1 MAVQSPTS
9 HAPAER
15 SAPAASG
22 RGPRSRLR
30 GHETT
35 AGWLFTAPA
44 ILMIVIFLVV
54 PILMAAWVS
63 VSDWSGIGNPF
74 GGGAHYVG
82 GQNYSAL
89 LTQGGLPREEFAQSL
104 TNNFY
109 YVLLVVPL
117 QTLLSFFLAVV
128 VNRRRLAGRG
138 FFRTAYYFPS
148 VTSSV
153 AISVVFLFMFSGSG
167 VVNTLLGEIGV
178 NGPTW
183 FADPNGLIH
192 LLLGVFGVHN
202 PPGILANH
210 GLLGQSWWA
219 WLSGPSIAM
228 TVIIILAIWTTS
240 GTFMLMFLAALQNIP
255 TEIEEAAIV
264 DGTNAWQ
271 RMRRIT
277 LPMLKPT
284 VFLVL
289 TLGLIGTWQIFDQV
303 YIMSQGNPAG
313 TTLTPA
319 YLSYV
324 TSFNNQQWGQGA
336 AISFLLFAI
345 IVVLTTVQRFVL
357 RDRDKVRTRRRRLW
371 HAAKPATKGEGR

>member
-1 MAVQSPTS
+1 MVVQSPTGQ
-9 HAPAER
+9 APNG
-15 SAPAASG
+15 PALAAAAG
-22 RGPRSRLR
+22 RGPRRRRSRLR
-30 GHETT
+30 GRENA

-44 ILMIVIFLVV
+44 LLMIIVFLVV

-74 GGGAHYVG
+74 SGNAHYVG
-82 GQNYSAL
+82 GRNYSAL
-89 LTQGGLPREEFAQSL
+89 LTQAGLPREEFAQSL

-117 QTLLSFFLAVV
+117 QTILSFFLAVV

-153 AISVVFLFMFSGSG
+153 AIAVVFLFMFSGSG
-167 VVNTLLGEIGV
+167 VINTLLGEIGV

-192 LLLGVFGVHN
+192 LLLGMFGVHN
-202 PPGILANH
+202 PPGLLANH

-228 TVIIILAIWTTS
+228 TVLIILAIWTTS

-255 TEIEEAAIV
+255 AEVEEAAIV

-271 RMRRIT
+271 RMRRVT
-277 LPMLKPT
+277 LPMLRPT
-284 VFLVL
+284 LFLVL

-324 TSFNNQQWGQGA
+324 TSFGNQQWGQGA

-345 IVVLTTVQRFVL
+345 IVVLTLVQRYVL
-357 RDRDKVRTRRRRLW
+357 RDRDKVRTRPRPRL
-371 HAAKPATKGEGR
+371 ATKGGRK

>member
-9 HAPAER
+9 QAPAGR
-15 SAPAASG
+15 APAAWR
-22 RGPRSRLR
+22 RGPRRRSKLR
-30 GHETT
+30 GHETA

-44 ILMIVIFLVV
+44 IVMIVVFLVV

-74 GGGAHYVG
+74 SGTAHYVG

-89 LTQGGLPREEFAQSL
+89 LTQTGLPREEFAQSL

-117 QTLLSFFLAVV
+117 QTILSFFLAVV

-167 VVNTLLGEIGV
+167 VINTLLGEIGV

-202 PPGILANH
+202 PPGVLANH

-277 LPMLKPT
+277 LPMLRPT
-284 VFLVL
+284 LFLVL

-324 TSFNNQQWGQGA
+324 TSFNNQEWGQGA

-345 IVVLTTVQRFVL
+345 IVVLTTVQRYLL
-357 RDRDKVRTRRRRLW
+357 RDRDKVRTRRRLRP
-371 HAAKPATKGEGR
+371 AAKGESK

>member
-1 MAVQSPTS
+1 MAVQSPIS
-9 HAPAER
+9 RAPGGRAPAPSR
-15 SAPAASG
+15 
-22 RGPRSRLR
+22 RGPRRRSHLR
-30 GHETT
+30 GHETA

-44 ILMIVIFLVV
+44 ILMIIVFLVV

-82 GQNYSAL
+82 GRNYSAL
-89 LTQGGLPREEFAQSL
+89 LTQAGLPRQEFAQSL

-117 QTLLSFFLAVV
+117 QTILSFFLAVV

-167 VVNTLLGEIGV
+167 VINTLLGEIDV

-202 PPGILANH
+202 PPGVLANH
-210 GLLGQSWWA
+210 GLLGQSWWN

-255 TEIEEAAIV
+255 AEIEEAAIV

-284 VFLVL
+284 LFLVL

-324 TSFNNQQWGQGA
+324 TSFNNQEWGQGA

-345 IVVLTTVQRFVL
+345 IVVLATVQRYVL
-357 RDRDKVRTRRRRLW
+357 RDRDKVRTRRW
-371 HAAKPATKGEGR
+371 MQFGAKGESK

>member
-1 MAVQSPTS
+1 MAAQIEAT
-9 HAPAER
+9 AAQ
-15 SAPAASG
+15 PAAGARRPCG
-22 RGPRSRLR
+22 RRPRGGGIR
-30 GHETT
+30 GREAA

-44 ILMIVIFLVV
+44 VLMIVVFLVV

-74 GGGAHYVG
+74 GGSAHYVG
-82 GQNYSAL
+82 ARNYSVL
-89 LTQGGLPREEFAQSL
+89 LSQGGLARQQLVQSI

-117 QTLLSFFLAVV
+117 QTILALFLAVTL
-128 VNRRRLAGRG
+128 NRRRLAGRG

-148 VTSSV
+148 VTSTV
-153 AISVVFLFMFSGSG
+153 AISIVFLFLFSGSG
-167 VVNTLLGEIGV
+167 VVNTILGDLGA

-202 PPGILANH
+202 PPAALAGH
-210 GLLGQSWWA
+210 GLLGQSWWD

-228 TVIIILAIWTTS
+228 SVIIVLSIWTTS
-240 GTFMLMFLAALQNIP
+240 GTFMLIFLAALQNIP
-255 TEIEEAAIV
+255 AEVEEAAIM

-271 RMRRIT
+271 RMRRVT
-277 LPMLKPT
+277 LPMLRPT
-284 VFLVL
+284 LFLVL
-289 TLGLIGTWQIFDQV
+289 TLGLIGCWQVFDQV
-303 YIMSQGNPAG
+303 YIMSQGNPSG

-319 YLSYV
+319 YLSYL
-324 TSFNNQQWGQGA
+324 TSFGNQQWGEGA

-345 IVVLTTVQRFVL
+345 IVVLTVLQRFLL
-357 RDRDKVRTRRRRLW
+357 REPD
-371 HAAKPATKGEGR
+371 EGR

>member
-1 MAVQSPTS
+1 MAVQSPSATS
-9 HAPAER
+9 AAATA
-15 SAPAASG
+15 SAARRKTGRRPPGGGIRGREAA
-22 RGPRSRLR
+22 
-30 GHETT
+30 

-44 ILMIVIFLVV
+44 VLMIVIFLVV
-54 PILMAAWVS
+54 PIVMAAWVS

-74 GGGAHYVG
+74 GGSAHYVG
-82 GQNYSAL
+82 AQNYSAL
-89 LTQGGLPREEFAQSL
+89 LTQAGLPREQFIQSL

-117 QTLLSFFLAVV
+117 QTILALFLAVV
-128 VNRRRLAGRG
+128 VNRRRLSGRG
-138 FFRTAYYFPS
+138 FFRTAFYFPS

-153 AISVVFLFMFSGSG
+153 AISIVFLFLFSGSG
-167 VVNTLLGEIGV
+167 VINALLSSFGA

-192 LLLGVFGVHN
+192 LLLGAFGVHN
-202 PPGILANH
+202 PPSALANH
-210 GLLGQSWWA
+210 GLLGQSWWD

-240 GTFMLMFLAALQNIP
+240 GTFMLIFLAALQNIP
-255 TEIEEAAIV
+255 AEIEEAAIM

-277 LPMLKPT
+277 LPMLRPT
-284 VFLVL
+284 LFLVL
-289 TLGLIGTWQIFDQV
+289 TLGLIGTWQVFDQV

-324 TSFNNQQWGQGA
+324 TSFGNQQWGQGA
-336 AISFLLFAI
+336 AISFLLFGI
-345 IVVLTTVQRFVL
+345 IVVLTLLQRFLL
-357 RDRDKVRTRRRRLW
+357 RER
-371 HAAKPATKGEGR
+371 KGS